1 MVAPASSSINPSF
14 RWRRRGTTLRKLLE
28 LTAAH
33 RQGSFLV
40 VLKLF
45 GNRPSPGL
53 LSFPME
59 GATFALDFP
68 NRGEATREL
77 LQLME
82 DVVLKAGGRL
92 YPAKDAS
99 MSGAAFRAGFPR
111 WREVEANRDPALM
124 SDFWRRVT
132 REAA

>member
-1 MVAPASSSINPSF
+1 M
-14 RWRRRGTTLRKLLE
+14 LE
-28 LTAAH
+28 LTATK

-45 GNRPSPGL
+45 GRRCSPGV

-68 NRGEATREL
+68 NRGESTRHVL
-77 LQLME
+77 SRLT
-82 DVVLKAGGRL
+82 DIVVDAGGRL
-92 YPAKDAS
+92 YPAKDLT
-99 MSGAAFRAGFPR
+99 MSTQSFQAGYPR
-111 WREVEANRDPALM
+111 WREVEELRDSSLI

-132 REAA
+132 RAAA